1 MYWHETWATTRCLCA
16 LIDAFDTWA
25 LCKILR
31 IPYTR
36 HIRNADVRSVSG
48 LLSNMAMERRLRF
61 FGHIAHSAPDEDHHL
76 AVAAAIHKPP
86 SDWKRPPGRPNCTWL
101 RAIESDL
108 RPLNWSFLCMEE
120 GSLTRTLCSRR
131 VCHEEKQR
139 GRLCHNFSHT
149 ASWQSSVD

>member
-1 MYWHETWATTRCLCA
+1 MCA

-36 HIRNADVRSVSG
+36 HIRNAEVRSVSV

-61 FGHIAHSAPDEDHHL
+61 FGHIAHSAPDEDHHR

-139 GRLCHNFSHT
+139 GRLCHNFSHI

>member
-1 MYWHETWATTRCLCA
+1 LCA

-48 LLSNMAMERRLRF
+48 LLSNMAMERHLRF
-61 FGHIAHSAPDEDHHL
+61 FGHIAHSAPDEDYHR

-86 SDWKRPPGRPNCTWL
+86 SDWKRPPGRPNRMWL

-108 RPLNWSFLCMEE
+108 RPLNIGPSYAWKKAASREHYAQEE
-120 GSLTRTLCSRR
+120 YAMKKNREGGYATTFHILHLGR
-131 VCHEEKQR
+131 VVLIKVPLLL
-139 GRLCHNFSHT
+139 GP
-149 ASWQSSVD
+149 